1 MDGNVNRRGLDYN
14 ILRIILLLLQP
25 PISGLND
32 KNIYPEHNIFH
43 HQKSVDIAAL
53 NICFAYIE

>member
-1 MDGNVNRRGLDYN
+1 
-14 ILRIILLLLQP
+14 LRIILLLLQP
-25 PISGLND
+25 LISGLND
-32 KNIYPEHNIFH
+32 RSSYPEHNIF

>member
-1 MDGNVNRRGLDYN
+1 MFEDKMTSGVNNKKKCSYFEN
-14 ILRIILLLLQP
+14 LLFRD
-25 PISGLND
+25 IND
-32 KNIYPEHNIFH
+32 RSSYPEHNIF